1 MKLKEDTQGVHV
13 VCFERDAKYR
23 TKSVSFVVYG
33 TTKGRL
39 MKFLKAAI
47 RQKTMKKKVA
57 EAARKRSHH
66 AREVKQ

>member
-13 VCFERDAKYR
+13 ACFERDKKGR

-39 MKFLKAAI
+39 LKFLKNAI
-47 RQKTMKKKVA
+47 RQKTMKKVA

-66 AREVKQ
+66 AQGVKQ